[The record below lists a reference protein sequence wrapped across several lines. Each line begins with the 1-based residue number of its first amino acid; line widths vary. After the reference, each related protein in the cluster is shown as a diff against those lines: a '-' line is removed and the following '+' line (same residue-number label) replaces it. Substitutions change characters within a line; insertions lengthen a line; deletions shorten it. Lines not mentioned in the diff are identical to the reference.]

1 MNDNEEI
8 EMSDRNCVECGNSIP
23 QLRIDVI
30 PGATTCVA
38 CANKSKNKVSKVDYS
53 SGIDIS
59 QASEIDRSGFARS
72 D

>member
-1 MNDNEEI
+1 MNEDEEI
-8 EMSDRNCVECGNSIP
+8 VMSNQDCTECGNKIP
-23 QLRIDVI
+23 QLRVEAI

-38 CANKSKNKVSKVDYS
+38 CANKSKKKLSKVDYS
-53 SGIDIS
+53 SNIDIS